1 MAPSPARP
9 PGPAAGPA
17 PPAPLAPPT
26 PKPRLSEPPAY
37 RAHPLAPPGAC
48 VNCGSAL
55 GHGYAMPRCWEC
67 GRGLCPDCYW
77 RHGLTPAE
85 HRCAGCA
92 ARGGELPFSRSGGRA
107 DGP

>member
-1 MAPSPARP
+1 MSPSRPRPSGPSALPSP
-9 PGPAAGPA
+9 
-17 PPAPLAPPT
+17 
-26 PKPRLSEPPAY
+26 PKPTFAEPPAY

-92 ARGGELPFSRSGGRA
+92 ARGAPPPSFSVSGGRTA
-107 DGP
+107 SP